1 MHVFVAPRLSFAA
14 LAAALLL
21 AAVPVFADE
30 LAEANKLL
38 RAGQHEQ
45 ALARVNKVLASKPAD
60 PQARFLKGVI
70 FVEQGSAPAAIEI
83 FRKLTEDYPELPEP
97 YNNLAVVYASQGQ
110 YDKAR
115 AALEQSIRTHPSY
128 ATAYENLGDVYAK
141 LASQA
146 YDKALKLDSSNAGAQ
161 NKLALV
167 RELVGTAP
175 RETPVALAS
184 PAATASSP
192 APSAPPAKSA
202 PEKPAPAKEAVKPE
216 MDPKAV
222 LEAVAAW
229 ADAWSR
235 QDVDAYLTA
244 YAEDFRTPKG
254 EPRNEWEKLRRER
267 LTAPKS
273 IAVKIDQERVTPS
286 ADGNV
291 RVTFRQDY
299 RSDRYSGSATKTLLM
314 SKSPDGRWRILQEQV
329 SN

>member
-1 MHVFVAPRLSFAA
+1 MHVFTMPRLS
-14 LAAALLL
+14 LAAAAAILL
-21 AAVPVFADE
+21 AVAPAQADE
-30 LAEANKLL
+30 LAEAGKLL
-38 RAGQHEQ
+38 RAGQHQQ
-45 ALARVNKVLASKPAD
+45 ALERVNKVLASKPAD
-60 PQARFLKGVI
+60 PQGRFLKGVI
-70 FVEQGSAPAAIEI
+70 YAEQGNAGAAVEI

-167 RELVGTAP
+167 RELVGSAPGDKPAPLVTAAASP
-175 RETPVALAS
+175 APKPTPVAAA
-184 PAATASSP
+184 PA
-192 APSAPPAKSA
+192 
-202 PEKPAPAKEAVKPE
+202 KPAPAKPATPGK
-216 MDPKAV
+216 DV

-235 QDVDAYLTA
+235 QDVEAYLGA
-244 YAEDFRTPKG
+244 YAKDFRTPRG
-254 EPRNEWEKLRRER
+254 EPRSAWEKQRRER
-267 LTAPKS
+267 VSAPKS
-273 IAVKIDQERVTPS
+273 IAVKIDNEQVRP
-286 ADGNV
+286 AGDGRV

-299 RSDRYSGSATKTLLM
+299 QSDVFSGSATKTLLM
-314 SKSPDGRWRILQEQV
+314 GKSEDGRWRILQEQV